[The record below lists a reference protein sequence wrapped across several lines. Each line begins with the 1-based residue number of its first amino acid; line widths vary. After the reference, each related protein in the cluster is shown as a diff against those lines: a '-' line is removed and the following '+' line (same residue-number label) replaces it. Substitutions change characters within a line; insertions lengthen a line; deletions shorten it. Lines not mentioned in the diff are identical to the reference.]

1 MALTLL
7 ALIRTIGDMSAT
19 APRFGRAP
27 GAWPLLGHVV
37 VLQRRPLA
45 LLDSLPA
52 HGDLVEIRLGPR
64 PAYVVCHPGLARQ
77 VLTDFRL
84 FDRTGLVYARVRTA
98 MGNGLASAAHQDHRR
113 QRLIMQPAFRR
124 EHLRGYVAV
133 MRQEI
138 AATMQAWH
146 DGDRVDLVD
155 EMFALTTTIALRA
168 LFSSHLDPARAEV
181 LRRAFDTFLR
191 GIYTRAVLP
200 LAGRLPTPGNL
211 RYARAVATWRAQV
224 SDLIESYRQSG
235 ADCGDLMSRLLAARD
250 DEDRGLSD
258 AELAD
263 QIAVLMLAGGETTS
277 AAVTWSWHLLT
288 THPDILQAVQNETD
302 AVLGG
307 EVADWDHL
315 PRLDLTARVVRE
327 ALRLYPPAWVLPRT
341 CTRPATLAG
350 RTLPAGA
357 MIVFSPYILHRRADQ
372 YPHPTRFDPARWLTP
387 TPRHRT
393 SYLPFG
399 AGATRCIGEEFGLAE
414 ATLILATTAAR
425 WTLTPAAG
433 TPVSPAARA
442 VLVPR
447 TFPVHLSARAASG
460 GNTSSVRNGIPRHP
474 RSGLPCRPSFV
485 SDSSFLPSYVV

>member
-1 MALTLL
+1 MGT
-7 ALIRTIGDMSAT
+7 RTIEDMPAT

-27 GAWPLLGHVV
+27 GAWPFLGHVV
-37 VLQRRPLA
+37 ALQRRPLA

-64 PAYVVCHPGLARQ
+64 PAYVVCHPALARQ
-77 VLTDFRL
+77 VLTDLRG
-84 FDRTGLVYARVRTA
+84 FDRTGLVYERVRTA

-113 QRLIMQPAFRR
+113 QRLIMQPAFRH

-138 AATMQAWH
+138 TVLMETWR

-155 EMFALTTTIALRA
+155 EMFTLTTTIALRA
-168 LFSSHLDPARAEV
+168 LFSSHLDPAQAER

-191 GIYTRAVLP
+191 GIYTRAVVP
-200 LAGRLPTPGNL
+200 LAGRLPTLGNR
-211 RYARAVATWRAQV
+211 RYHQAVATWRANV
-224 SDLIESYRQSG
+224 SNLIEAYRRTE
-235 ADCGDLMSRLLAARD
+235 ADRGDLMSRLLAAHD
-250 DEDRGLSD
+250 DEDHGLSD
-258 AELAD
+258 TELAD

-288 THPDILQAVQNETD
+288 THPEILAAVQTETD

-307 EVADWDHL
+307 EVAGWDHL

-327 ALRLYPPAWVLPRT
+327 ALRLYPPAWVLPRV
-341 CTRPATLAG
+341 CTRPTTLAG
-350 RTLPAGA
+350 RTLPPGS
-357 MIVFSPYILHRRADQ
+357 MIVFSPYILHRRPDQ

-387 TPRHRT
+387 TPEHRT

-425 WTLTPAAG
+425 WTLTPNPG
-433 TPVSPAARA
+433 TPISPAARA

-447 TFPVHLSARAASG
+447 AFPIHLSARPA
-460 GNTSSVRNGIPRHP
+460 
-474 RSGLPCRPSFV
+474 PSR
-485 SDSSFLPSYVV
+485 

>member
-1 MALTLL
+1 M
-7 ALIRTIGDMSAT
+7 GDVPAP

-27 GAWPLLGHVV
+27 GAWPLLGHMVA
-37 VLQRRPLA
+37 LQRRPLA

-98 MGNGLASAAHQDHRR
+98 MGNGLASAAHTDHRR
-113 QRLIMQPAFRR
+113 QRLIMQPAFRH
-124 EHLRGYVAV
+124 EHLRGYAAV

-138 AATMQAWH
+138 AATMASWH
-146 DGDRVDLVD
+146 NGAHVDLVD
-155 EMFALTTTIALRA
+155 EMFTLPTTIALRA
-168 LFSSHLDPARAEV
+168 LFSSQLDPARAEV
-181 LRRAFDTFLR
+181 LRR
-191 GIYTRAVLP
+191 
-200 LAGRLPTPGNL
+200 
-211 RYARAVATWRAQV
+211 
-224 SDLIESYRQSG
+224 
-235 ADCGDLMSRLLAARD
+235 
-250 DEDRGLSD
+250 
-258 AELAD
+258 
-263 QIAVLMLAGGETTS
+263 MLAGAETTS

-302 AVLGG
+302 TVLGG
-307 EVADWDHL
+307 EVAGWDHL

-350 RTLPAGA
+350 RTLPPGA
-357 MIVFSPYILHRRADQ
+357 MIVLSPYILHRRADQ

-399 AGATRCIGEEFGLAE
+399 VGATRCIGEEFGLAE

-425 WTLTPAAG
+425 WNLIPDPG
-433 TPVSPAARA
+433 TRVSPTARA

-447 TFPVHLSARAASG
+447 AFPVHLSS
-460 GNTSSVRNGIPRHP
+460 
-474 RSGLPCRPSFV
+474 RSAP
-485 SDSSFLPSYVV
+485 

>member
-1 MALTLL
+1 VHAGCVEP
-7 ALIRTIGDMSAT
+7 IFEAT
-19 APRFGRAP
+19 PEFGRLP
-27 GAWPLLGHVV
+27 GGWPFLGHVV
-37 VLQRRPLA
+37 ALQRRPLA

-52 HGDLVEIRLGPR
+52 CGDLVEIRLGPR
-64 PAYVVCHPGLARQ
+64 PAYVVCHPDLARQ
-77 VLTDFRL
+77 VLTDLRG
-84 FDRTGLVYARVRTA
+84 FDRTGLVYQRVRTA
-98 MGNGLASAAHQDHRR
+98 MGNGLASAAHRDHRR
-113 QRLIMQPAFRR
+113 QRLIMQPAFRH

-133 MRQEI
+133 MRQEV
-138 AATMQAWH
+138 AAAMASWH
-146 DGDRVDLVD
+146 DGDQIDLVE

-168 LFSSHLDPARAEV
+168 LFSSRLDPAQAER
-181 LRRAFDTFLR
+181 LRGAFDIFLR

-200 LAGRLPTPGNL
+200 LAGRLPTPGNR

-224 SDLIESYRQSG
+224 SQLIESYRQSG
-235 ADCGDLMSRLLAARD
+235 AGRGDLMSRLLAARD
-250 DEDRGLSD
+250 EDDQGLSD

-263 QIAVLMLAGGETTS
+263 QVAVLMLAGGETTS

-288 THPDILQAVQNETD
+288 THPQILAAVQAETD

-307 EVADWDHL
+307 DVAGWDHL

-350 RTLPAGA
+350 RTLPPGT
-357 MIVFSPYILHRRADQ
+357 MVVVSPYILHRRPDL
-372 YPHPTRFDPARWLTP
+372 YPHPDRFDPARWLTP
-387 TPRHRT
+387 APGHRA

-425 WTLTPAAG
+425 WNLTPDPG

-442 VLVPR
+442 VLVPQA
-447 TFPVHLSARAASG
+447 FPVHLSARPA
-460 GNTSSVRNGIPRHP
+460 P
-474 RSGLPCRPSFV
+474 
-485 SDSSFLPSYVV
+485 

>member
-1 MALTLL
+1 MPT
-7 ALIRTIGDMSAT
+7 T
-19 APRFGRAP
+19 APQFGRAP
-27 GAWPLLGHVV
+27 GAWPFLGHVV
-37 VLQRRPLA
+37 ALQRRPLA

-77 VLTDFRL
+77 VLTDLRG
-84 FDRTGLVYARVRTA
+84 FDRTGLVYERVRTA
-98 MGNGLASAAHQDHRR
+98 MGNGLASAAHADHRR
-113 QRLIMQPAFRR
+113 QRLIMQPAFRH

-138 AATMQAWH
+138 TAAMARWH

-155 EMFALTTTIALRA
+155 EMFTLTTTIALRA
-168 LFSSHLDPARAEV
+168 LFSSQLDPAQAER

-200 LAGRLPTPGNL
+200 LAGRLPTPGNR
-211 RYARAVATWRAQV
+211 RYARAVASWRAQV
-224 SDLIESYRQSG
+224 SELIESYRQSG
-235 ADCGDLMSRLLAARD
+235 ADRGDLMSRLLAARD
-250 DEDRGLSD
+250 DEDQGLSD
-258 AELAD
+258 TELAD

-288 THPDILQAVQNETD
+288 TNPEILAAVQSETG

-307 EVADWDHL
+307 DVAGWDHL
-315 PRLDLTARVVRE
+315 ARLDLTARVVRE

-341 CTRPATLAG
+341 CTRPVTLAG
-350 RTLPAGA
+350 RTLPAGS
-357 MIVFSPYILHRRADQ
+357 MVVFSPYILHRRADQ
-372 YPHPTRFDPARWLTP
+372 YPQPTRFDPARWLTP
-387 TPRHRT
+387 APEHRA

-399 AGATRCIGEEFGLAE
+399 VGATRCIGEEFGLAE

-425 WTLTPAAG
+425 WNLSPDPG

-447 TFPVHLSARAASG
+447 AFPVHLSAR
-460 GNTSSVRNGIPRHP
+460 
-474 RSGLPCRPSFV
+474 
-485 SDSSFLPSYVV
+485 